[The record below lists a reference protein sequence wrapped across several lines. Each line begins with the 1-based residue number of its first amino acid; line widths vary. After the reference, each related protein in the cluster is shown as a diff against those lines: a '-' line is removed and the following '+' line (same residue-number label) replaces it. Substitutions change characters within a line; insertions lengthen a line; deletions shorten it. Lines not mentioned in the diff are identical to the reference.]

1 MLPVK
6 QETEALRV
14 RCPTCP
20 GFVKQKEVRKAFIKK
35 SVVSAQ
41 ITLSKEAVDFIE
53 SRPQDFTYD
62 SNTETLTIT
71 GNCSREDIQTLE
83 NCDNEPDAVSKI
95 RQLYEDYS
103 KGLPKILIVTEK
115 LLTGFDAPIL
125 YCMYLDK
132 PMRDHV
138 LLQGI
143 ARVNRPYAD
152 ASGLVKP
159 YGFVLDFIGIF
170 GENLEKALSFESGE
184 INHVIQNLD
193 VVKQELNS
201 LMEDTAPVYL
211 PLASGWDDKAKERA
225 AVHFADKEIRE
236 EFFRFA
242 RKLQTI
248 YEILSPDPDLGGEF
262 MKKYKAI
269 VRLYATIR
277 AAYNTN
283 PYIDLELVAKTKELV
298 RRNVKIGELEMPGTI
313 HQLNVEQL
321 EKFRQ
326 TDTIDNVKIL
336 NLSNA
341 ISKDVIEGSA
351 RYAERRPLGLSPF
364 LISIGERAEK
374 VRQAFENRQIEA
386 SEALTQL
393 NEIADE
399 RVEAEQERQQLDVDE
414 NTFAIYTVIKQ
425 TVDNQNIEQAKTIN
439 AVYSNFPDYWWDAR
453 QEIDLRTELYA
464 SLYPLTN
471 EVEKTIEVSNN
482 LLKLERVES

>member
-1 MLPVK
+1 
-6 QETEALRV
+6 
-14 RCPTCP
+14 
-20 GFVKQKEVRKAFIKK
+20 
-35 SVVSAQ
+35 
-41 ITLSKEAVDFIE
+41 
-53 SRPQDFTYD
+53 
-62 SNTETLTIT
+62 
-71 GNCSREDIQTLE
+71 
-83 NCDNEPDAVSKI
+83 
-95 RQLYEDYS
+95 
-103 KGLPKILIVTEK
+103 
-115 LLTGFDAPIL
+115 
-125 YCMYLDK
+125 
-132 PMRDHV
+132 
-138 LLQGI
+138 
-143 ARVNRPYAD
+143 
-152 ASGLVKP
+152 
-159 YGFVLDFIGIF
+159 
-170 GENLEKALSFESGE
+170 
-184 INHVIQNLD
+184 
-193 VVKQELNS
+193 
-201 LMEDTAPVYL
+201 L
-211 PLASGWDDKAKERA
+211 PLARGWDDKAKEKA

-236 EFFRFA
+236 KFFRFA

-313 HQLNVEQL
+313 HQLNAEQL

-326 TDTIDNVKIL
+326 TDTTDNVKIL
-336 NLSNA
+336 NLSKA
-341 ISKDVIEGSA
+341 ISKDVIEESA
-351 RYAERRPLGLSPF
+351 RSPF
-364 LISIGERAEK
+364 LVSIGERAEK

-393 NEIADE
+393 NQIADE

-425 TVDNQNIEQAKTIN
+425 AVDNQNVEQAKTIN

-464 SLYPLTN
+464 TLYPLTN